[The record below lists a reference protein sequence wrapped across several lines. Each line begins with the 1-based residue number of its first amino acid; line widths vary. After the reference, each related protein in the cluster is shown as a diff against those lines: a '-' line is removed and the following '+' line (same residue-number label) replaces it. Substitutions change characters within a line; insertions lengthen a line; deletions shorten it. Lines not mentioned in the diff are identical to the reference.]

1 MSSGHCPLYEGVA
14 EEDEQAKTH
23 LRPNASFGPA
33 SVAPDIGVSLLI
45 NNITIHCVALVTS
58 LGLF

>member
-23 LRPNASFGPA
+23 LRTNASFGPA
-33 SVAPDIGVSLLI
+33 SVTPDIGVPLLI
-45 NNITIHCVALVTS
+45 DDISINCVELATI
-58 LGLF
+58 LGFS